1 MDGIFGIGIPEMII
15 IVLAILI
22 VGGPRNAVKWSGEL
36 GRMLRKVRVMWG
48 QMMADLEKDLG
59 PEGKELMSAT
69 RDLSRNVQELRT
81 AANPRKLAAQAT
93 RLVEDA
99 MTETK
104 VTLEDTIAEAAAV
117 LETPSDEAP
126 KAPAKENSNGR
137 YSAWTGEE

>member
-22 VGGPRNAVKWSGEL
+22 IGGPRNAVKWSGDL
-36 GRMLRKVRVMWG
+36 GRMLRKLRIMWG

-69 RDLSRNVQELRT
+69 RDLTRNVQELRSS
-81 AANPRKLAAQAT
+81 ANPRKLAAQAT

-104 VTLEDTIAEAAAV
+104 VTLQDTIAETTAA
-117 LETPSDEAP
+117 LEPPANDAP
-126 KAPAKENSNGR
+126 QAPAKETSNGR
-137 YSAWTGEE
+137 YSAWTDEE